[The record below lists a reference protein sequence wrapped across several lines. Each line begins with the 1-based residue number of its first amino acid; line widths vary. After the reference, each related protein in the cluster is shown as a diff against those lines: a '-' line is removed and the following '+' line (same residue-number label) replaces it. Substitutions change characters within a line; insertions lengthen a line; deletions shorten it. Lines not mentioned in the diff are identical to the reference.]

1 MKKPVIIFATL
12 LLAACSGSSSS
23 MNTTKAA
30 LPPEPDRAAS
40 NAVLAGIDTD
50 NDGVR
55 DDVQRLVLRSYTS
68 TTKRALALSF
78 AKEVRKI
85 YSEPPTTPTQ
95 ARAITDAK
103 SRVSGCI
110 YSHREIPFE
119 ARAGII
125 ETIVSAHTD
134 TAARMKEY
142 LNYNRLLHG
151 QTIESRSDEPG
162 ICEGVLK

>member
-1 MKKPVIIFATL
+1 MKKSILLSLLPIFLT
-12 LLAACSGSSSS
+12 ACSGSTPS
-23 MNTTKAA
+23 MHMTKA
-30 LPPEPDRAAS
+30 S
-40 NAVLAGIDTD
+40 NDTVLAGVDTD

-55 DDVQRLVLRSYTS
+55 DDVQRLVFRSYTS

-85 YSEPPTTPTQ
+85 YSEPTTPAE
-95 ARAITDAK
+95 ARAITEAK

-110 YSHREIPFE
+110 YSHREMPFE

-162 ICEGVLK
+162 ICKGI

>member
-1 MKKPVIIFATL
+1 MKKSILISL
-12 LLAACSGSSSS
+12 LSLFLTACSTPS
-23 MNTTKAA
+23 MHMTKA
-30 LPPEPDRAAS
+30 PNDT
-40 NAVLAGIDTD
+40 VLAGIDTD

-55 DDVQRLVLRSYTS
+55 DDVQRLVFRSYTS

-95 ARAITDAK
+95 ARAITEAK

-110 YSHREIPFE
+110 YSHREMPFE

-162 ICEGVLK
+162 ICKGI